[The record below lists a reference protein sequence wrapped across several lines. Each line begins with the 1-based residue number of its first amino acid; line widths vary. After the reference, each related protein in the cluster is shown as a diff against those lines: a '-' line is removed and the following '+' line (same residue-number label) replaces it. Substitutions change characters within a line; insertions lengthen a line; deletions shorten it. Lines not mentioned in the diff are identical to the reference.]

1 MSLNDGES
9 GVSQAIDASSESSCV
24 ESSCVVC
31 GTAMRRVRSWLSVC
45 GHCGFRRASLTAN
58 AGSDIGGLEAL
69 RRRNFGLLLD
79 RLSRVTDLPSRRL
92 LEVGCSQGWF
102 LDAAVQRGVARA
114 VGIEPEAA
122 TAHVARGKGH
132 DVRVGYFPDGL
143 GADERFDL
151 IVFNDVF
158 EHLPDPAAMLRVCHE
173 RLEDGGLL
181 VLNLPS
187 SDGTLYR
194 VAEMLAR
201 FGIDGPL
208 ERMWQ
213 LGLPSPHITYF
224 NDANLRRFVEE
235 TVGLRPVDAGTLPSA
250 SLDGLWPRIRSS
262 EPVPRAVILYAG
274 LAGMLPLL
282 RMLPQDI
289 IVHAFRKGRA

>member
-1 MSLNDGES
+1 MPHEKDVFGE
-9 GVSQAIDASSESSCV
+9 GL
-24 ESSCVVC
+24 CVVC
-31 GTAMRRVRSWLSVC
+31 GAGMRPVRSWLTVC
-45 GHCGFRRASLTAN
+45 GHCGFRQASLTAN
-58 AGSDIGGLEAL
+58 AGTDIDGLEAL

-79 RLSRVTDLPSRRL
+79 RLSGLADLSRQRL

-102 LDAAVQRGVARA
+102 LDEAVQRGVTHA

-122 TAHVARGKGH
+122 AALVARGKGH
-132 DVRVGYFPDGL
+132 DVRVGFFPDGL

-158 EHLPDPAAMLRVCHE
+158 EHLPDPAAMLRVCHK
-173 RLEDGGLL
+173 RLADGGLL

-194 VAEMLAR
+194 LAEMLAR
-201 FGIDGPL
+201 FGVDGPL

-224 NDANLRRFVEE
+224 NGINLRRLVQD
-235 TVGLRPVDAGTLPSA
+235 TVGLRPVDAGSLPSA

-262 EPVPRAVILYAG
+262 EPLPVAVALYAG

-289 IVHAFRKGRA
+289 IVHTFRKEGA